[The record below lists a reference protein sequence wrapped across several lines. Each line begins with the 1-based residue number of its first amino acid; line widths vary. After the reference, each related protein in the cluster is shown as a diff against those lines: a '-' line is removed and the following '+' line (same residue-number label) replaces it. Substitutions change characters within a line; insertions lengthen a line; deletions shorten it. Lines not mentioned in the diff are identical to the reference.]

1 MKKNRRVHAII
12 FTSIA
17 SAVPVFASAQG
28 VTQVTSA
35 FNGVGTIVNSFT
47 TNIVTALIT
56 LFATAAMAAFFYGI
70 VQYIW
75 GVREAKPDKVT
86 AGNKFMVW
94 GLVALFVM
102 FSVWGIIIFIQNIF
116 GIQGQN
122 TIVIPKVQIQ
132 NSSGGTGNNNG
143 TGNTGLGGAG
153 NGGGTTPVDCQTAS
167 AGTACTTGGRAGTC
181 GTNENGVKGC
191 YATPTGGTQ
200 CGPNEIMTANGCV
213 WQNGF

>member
-1 MKKNRRVHAII
+1 MKKNRRAYAII
-12 FTSIA
+12 LTSSV

-47 TNIVTALIT
+47 TNIVTSLIT

-86 AGNKFMVW
+86 AGNKFMVL

-102 FSVWGIIIFIQNIF
+102 FSVWGIIIFTQNIF

-132 NSSGGTGNNNG
+132 NSSGGTNNNNNNG
-143 TGNTGLGGAG
+143 VTGLGGG
-153 NGGGTTPVDCQTAS
+153 NGGTTPVDCQTAP

-181 GTNENGVKGC
+181 GANDDGVKGC
-191 YATPTGGTQ
+191 YATPTGGSP
-200 CGPNEIMTANGCV
+200 CGPNEVRDASGNCV